1 VSNSSGIVP
10 KPEKWQIYPN
20 PFSYESGLQIRTSLK
35 MKSNKFNIYNIK
47 GQLIKQLT
55 ATERWFGYDKSG
67 RKVAPGVYFIRS
79 IKSNT
84 VKRCILLK

>member
-1 VSNSSGIVP
+1 
-10 KPEKWQIYPN
+10 
-20 PFSYESGLQIRTSLK
+20 